1 MPPEAALALPAAPSS
16 PQQPTAPSAA
26 VPATQRTAKQ
36 RKRDFRR
43 DRRRRRR
50 ISERLAADPTLT
62 DCTKTVALA
71 ALRYSDDSAKP
82 VYPSVGALA
91 AAASCQRRSARR
103 CIVDLVEAG
112 YIRRIQRP
120 IAARRNATNLY
131 YFCEP
136 LGPPAGHREGQR
148 RRPRTR
154 IGRIP
159 SDQANT
165 DTLDRNQDSQ
175 NPSSHRRTPESPE
188 PAEQVPNPPPMEPS
202 ASAPSAS
209 SRKTTAKFTARPRPP
224 APAPF
229 QPPQP
234 TPEPNPSIART
245 HLQAARDALRLPT
258 TPHRRRPE
266 APQPLN
272 VHQDPKA
279 KRESP
284 TATRSE

>member
-1 MPPEAALALPAAPSS
+1 MPPEAALALTEAPSGPGEPAAP
-16 PQQPTAPSAA
+16 A
-26 VPATQRTAKQ
+26 QRTAKQ

-82 VYPSVGALA
+82 VYPSVGAIA
-91 AAASCQRRSARR
+91 EAASCQRRSARR
-103 CIVDLVEAG
+103 CLVDLVEAG

-136 LGPPAGHREGQR
+136 LGPPAPHREGQR

-159 SDQANT
+159 PNQSSSET
-165 DTLDRNQDSQ
+165 QDSQ

-188 PAEQVPNPPPMEPS
+188 PAEQVPNPTPTEPS

-209 SRKTTAKFTARPRPP
+209 SQKTTAKFSTRPRPP
-224 APAPF
+224 APRTF
-229 QPPQP
+229 QPPESTPQP
-234 TPEPNPSIART
+234 DPTIAMA
-245 HLQAARDALRLPT
+245 HLQAARDALRLT
-258 TPHRRRPE
+258 TTSHRVNPSY
-266 APQPLN
+266 
-272 VHQDPKA
+272 PK
-279 KRESP
+279 S
-284 TATRSE
+284 

>member
-1 MPPEAALALPAAPSS
+1 MPPEAALA
-16 PQQPTAPSAA
+16 PTEAPSAA
-26 VPATQRTAKQ
+26 QKPAEPTSTTRPAQRNAKQ

-71 ALRYSDDSAKP
+71 ALAYSDDSAKP
-82 VYPSVGALA
+82 VYPSVGAIA

-103 CIVDLVEAG
+103 CLVDLVEAG

-136 LGPPAGHREGQR
+136 LGAPPPHREGQR
-148 RRPRTR
+148 RRSRTR

-159 SDQANT
+159 ENPSNN
-165 DTLDRNQDSQ
+165 DTQDSQ

-188 PAEQVPNPPPMEPS
+188 PAEQVPNPTPTEPS

-209 SRKTTAKFTARPRPP
+209 SRKTNAKVSTRPRPP
-224 APAPF
+224 APRPF
-229 QPPQP
+229 QPPES
-234 TPEPNPSIART
+234 TPETDPTIAQA
-245 HLQAARDALRLPT
+245 HLRAARELLRLNANPHHSRT
-258 TPHRRRPE
+258 RRLTP
-266 APQPLN
+266 
-272 VHQDPKA
+272 
-279 KRESP
+279 
-284 TATRSE
+284 

>member
-1 MPPEAALALPAAPSS
+1 MPPEAALASTEAPSG
-16 PQQPTAPSAA
+16 PQK
-26 VPATQRTAKQ
+26 PATSATSPSTPARNAKQ

-50 ISERLAADPTLT
+50 ISERLVADPTLT

-91 AAASCQRRSARR
+91 IAASCQRRSARR
-103 CIVDLVEAG
+103 CLVDLVEAG

-136 LGPPAGHREGQR
+136 LGAPPIHREGQR

-159 SDQANT
+159 SNLSDNETSEA
-165 DTLDRNQDSQ
+165 Q

-188 PAEQVPNPPPMEPS
+188 PAKQVPNPTPMEPR

-209 SRKTTAKFTARPRPP
+209 SQKNTAKFSTRPRPP

-229 QPPQP
+229 QPPESN
-234 TPEPNPSIART
+234 PEPNPTLART
-245 HLQAARDALRLPT
+245 HLQAARDLLKPT
-258 TPHRRRPE
+258 TKLNANLHHPSPRRLTP
-266 APQPLN
+266 
-272 VHQDPKA
+272 
-279 KRESP
+279 
-284 TATRSE
+284 

>member
-1 MPPEAALALPAAPSS
+1 MPPEAALAALEGSSSPSEPAAP
-16 PQQPTAPSAA
+16 AGAGA
-26 VPATQRTAKQ
+26 PATAQRTAKQ

-50 ISERLAADPTLT
+50 ISERLAIDPTLT

-82 VYPSVGALA
+82 VYPSVGAIA
-91 AAASCQRRSARR
+91 QAASCQRRSARR
-103 CIVDLVEAG
+103 CLVDLVEAG

-136 LGPPAGHREGQR
+136 LGAPAAHRDGQR

-159 SDQANT
+159 SETQDQA
-165 DTLDRNQDSQ
+165 Q
-175 NPSSHRRTPESPE
+175 NPSSHRRTAASPK
-188 PAEQVPNPPPMEPS
+188 PAKQVPNPASTEPS

-209 SRKTTAKFTARPRPP
+209 DSETTKNAPPRPGSP
-224 APAPF
+224 TSTADSSS
-229 QPPQP
+229 QPNL
-234 TPEPNPSIART
+234 TLAHT
-245 HLQAARDALRLPT
+245 HLRAARDTLRRDND
-258 TPHRRRPE
+258 PHPRRR
-266 APQPLN
+266 
-272 VHQDPKA
+272 
-279 KRESP
+279 
-284 TATRSE
+284 